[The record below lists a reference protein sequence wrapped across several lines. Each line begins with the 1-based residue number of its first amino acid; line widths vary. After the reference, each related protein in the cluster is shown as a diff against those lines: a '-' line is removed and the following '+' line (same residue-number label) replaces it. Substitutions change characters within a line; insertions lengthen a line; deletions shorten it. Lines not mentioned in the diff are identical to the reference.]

1 MLRITICVGSSC
13 SVRGSDDMAAVIE
26 QLIERENLADQ
37 VELVGAFCMDQC
49 SNGVSLKVG
58 ERQYRELQ
66 PQDAETFFYDEVLP
80 CLQGKEK

>member
-58 ERQYRELQ
+58 KRQYRDLQ
-66 PQDAETFFYDEVLP
+66 PQDAETFFYEKVLP
-80 CLQGKEK
+80 CVQGKEK